1 MEQEIKIGVYI
12 CHCGLNISSIVNV
25 KDVAKHTSTLDSVSI
40 VRDYQFMCSEP
51 GQNLIISDIHEF
63 GLNRIVVASCSPKMH
78 EPTFRNACQQ
88 AGLNPYLMEM
98 ANIREHCS
106 WVHDDKVVATE
117 KAKDLVRAA
126 VRRVY
131 YNEPLT
137 LRKIPFNPN
146 TLVIGAGIAGIQAS
160 LDIANSDHKVYLI
173 EKNPSIGGHMI
184 QLDKTFPTL
193 DCSACILTPKMAA
206 VGQHPYIDL
215 MTYSEIVE
223 VSGYVGNFK
232 VKINKK
238 SRYVDEDKCTGCGL
252 CFEKCPIAMSNEFEL
267 GLSNR
272 RAIYIPFPQAVP
284 NKAVIDKRED
294 RPCKAACVDACPV
307 HTNVLGYIKLISD
320 EKFKEAYQLIRDTN
334 PLPAVCGRVCYA
346 PCEEACNRGQ
356 MDNPLNIHHLKRFV
370 TDKINIDDL
379 TIPQVEITDK
389 KVAIIGAGPGGLA
402 AANDLALKGHDVTIF
417 EALPEP
423 GGLLRYAIPDYRLP
437 KEILQKEIAYI
448 EKLGVKIKTGVAVG
462 MNISLTEIQSN
473 YHAVLITTGA
483 QNGIKLNI
491 EGEQLPGVIEGIKF
505 LREFNLGNN
514 KKVDKTVAIIGGGN
528 TAIDCARTAKRIG
541 GVDVKI
547 IYRRSRAE
555 MPSSTEEIAAVE
567 KEGIDIIFL
576 ANPKRF
582 LSQNGKLSGI
592 ECIKMKLGEPD
603 SSGRPQPIPI
613 KGSEFTLPFDM
624 IITALGQFPEAE
636 FTRDVGLSLSK
647 WGTIEIHPES
657 CLTNING
664 IFAGGEVVT
673 GPAYAI
679 DAIAAGKR
687 AAYSIDLYLNGLPI
701 DPVNKM
707 HRKPEVLSK
716 NELQSLMERFSPQK
730 RVEVRELPII
740 ERVSNFSEVTC
751 GFSTTEAITE
761 ASRCLAGQIEGCFQC
776 HECET
781 VCEPKAIN
789 FEKDDETIEVEV
801 GSIIVATGY
810 DSFDPSVIG
819 QYGYGKYDNVM
830 TGMEFERISSATGPT
845 GGQILLKNGQS
856 PQSVAIVH
864 CVGSRDQNYHD
875 YCSKVCCMYG
885 LKFAHLIKEK
895 TDADVYEMYIDMR
908 CFGKGGEEFYKRLS
922 KEGVNFIR
930 GKVTKVTDRTEN
942 NDEKDKLIV
951 VTEDTLLGSMMRIPV
966 DLVILCTAMESRSD
980 TEQLGRLLTIGRSA
994 DGFFMERHVKLAPV
1008 STPSDGIF
1016 IVGCCQGPKDIPYT
1030 VSQASAGAAQTL
1042 TMISKGVVEIE
1053 AAISVID
1060 EELCAGCKICIGLCP
1075 YTAISFDEDK
1085 GVSIINEALCKGC
1098 GTCGAACP
1106 TGAITSRNFTSKQL
1120 IAQLE
1125 GVLS

>member
-1 MEQEIKIGVYI
+1 MEQDVKIGVYI

-25 KDVAKHTSTLDSVSI
+25 KNVAEHARTLDSVSI
-40 VRDYQFMCSEP
+40 VRDNQFMCSEP
-51 GQNLIISDIHEF
+51 GQILLKKDIKDL
-63 GLNRIVVASCSPKMH
+63 GLNRIVIASCSPRMH

-98 ANIREHCS
+98 ANIREHCA
-106 WVHDDKVVATE
+106 WVHDDKKVATE

-131 YNEPLT
+131 YNEPLA
-137 LRKIPFNPN
+137 LREIPFNPN

-160 LDIANSDHKVYLI
+160 LDIANSENKVYLV
-173 EKNPSIGGHMI
+173 EKTASIGGHMM

-215 MTYSEIVE
+215 LTYSEIIE

-238 SRYVDEDKCTGCGL
+238 SRYVDEDKCNGCGL
-252 CFEKCPIAMSNEFEL
+252 CFEKCPVLMRNEFEL
-267 GLSNR
+267 GLYKR
-272 RAIYIPFPQAVP
+272 KAIYIPFPQAVP
-284 NKAVIDKRED
+284 NKAVIDKQED

-307 HTNVLGYIKLISD
+307 HTNVLGYIKLIRE
-320 EKFKEAYQLIRDTN
+320 EKFKEAYLLNRATN

-356 MDNPLNIHHLKRFV
+356 MDEPLNIHHLKRFI
-370 TDKINIDDL
+370 TDRINIDEL
-379 TIPQVEITDK
+379 IIPEIESTGK
-389 KVAIIGAGPGGLA
+389 KIAIIGSGPGGLA
-402 AANDLALKGHDVTIF
+402 AANDLSLKGHKVTIF

-437 KEILQKEIAYI
+437 NEILRKEIAYI
-448 EKLGVKIKTGVAVG
+448 QKLGVEIKTGVAVG
-462 MNISLTEIQSN
+462 TDVSLAEIKAN
-473 YHAVLITTGA
+473 HHAVFIATGA
-483 QNGIKLNI
+483 QNGIKLNVK
-491 EGEQLPGVIEGIKF
+491 GEQLPGIVEGIKF
-505 LREFNLGNN
+505 LRDFKLGNN
-514 KKVDKTVAIIGGGN
+514 VKIGKTIAIIGGGN

-547 IYRRSRAE
+547 LYRRSRAE
-555 MPSSTEEIAAVE
+555 MPSSIEEIAAVE
-567 KEGIDIIFL
+567 NEGIEIVFL
-576 ANPKRF
+576 TTPKSF
-582 LSQNGKLSGI
+582 LPKNGKLSGI

-603 SSGRPQPIPI
+603 ASGRPHPVPVE
-613 KGSEFTLPFDM
+613 GSEFTIPVEM
-624 IITALGQFPEAE
+624 IITALGQFPETE
-636 FTRDVGLSLSK
+636 FTRDVGLVLGK
-647 WGTIEIHPES
+647 WGGIEIHSES
-657 CLTNING
+657 CSTNVEG

-679 DAIAAGKR
+679 DAIAAGKK
-687 AAYSIDLYLNGLPI
+687 AASSIDQYLNGLPKNSMGI
-701 DPVNKM
+701 LDK
-707 HRKPEVLSK
+707 KPEIYSED
-716 NELQSLMERFSPQK
+716 ELHSLMERFVPQG
-730 RVEVRELPII
+730 RVEVRELPV
-740 ERVSNFSEVTC
+740 EKRVSNFSEVAY
-751 GFSTTEAITE
+751 GFSTTEAMTE
-761 ASRCLAGQIEGCFQC
+761 ASRCLAGQIEGCFEC
-776 HECET
+776 HECEM

-789 FEKDDETIEVEV
+789 FEKNDETIEVEV
-801 GSIIVATGY
+801 GSIIVATGF
-810 DSFDPSVIG
+810 DSFNPSVIG
-819 QYGYGKYDNVM
+819 QYGYGKYDNVV
-830 TGMEFERISSATGPT
+830 TGMEFERISNATGPT

-856 PQSVAIVH
+856 PQSVAIIH
-864 CVGSRDQNYHD
+864 CVGSRDQNYHE
-875 YCSKVCCMYG
+875 YCSKICCMYG

-922 KEGVNFIR
+922 EEGVNFIR
-930 GKVTKVTDRTEN
+930 GKVARVTDRAESN
-942 NDEKDKLIV
+942 EEKEKLIV
-951 VTEDTLLGSMMRIPV
+951 VIEDTLLGSMMRIPV
-966 DLVILCTAMESRSD
+966 DLVILCTAIESRSD
-980 TEQLGRLLTIGRSA
+980 AEQLGRLLTIGRSA

-1008 STPSDGIF
+1008 ATPSDGIF

-1030 VSQASAGAAQTL
+1030 VSQASAGAAQAL

-1053 AAISVID
+1053 AAISAVD

-1075 YTAISFDEDK
+1075 YTAISFDDVK
-1085 GVSIINEALCKGC
+1085 DVSIINEALCKGC